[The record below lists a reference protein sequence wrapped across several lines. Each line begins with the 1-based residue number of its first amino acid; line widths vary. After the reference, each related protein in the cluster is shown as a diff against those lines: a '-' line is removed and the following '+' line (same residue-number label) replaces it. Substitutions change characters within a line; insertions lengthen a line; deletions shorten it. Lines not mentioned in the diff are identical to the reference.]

1 MTLNEIIKQIAKQ
14 VFDSES
20 PTDVLFGNVTSD
32 SPLKIN
38 VEQRFTLTE
47 EFLIL
52 TKNVID
58 YTTEVT
64 IDWTTITGRKKM
76 TIHNKLK
83 KGDKVI
89 LIRVQGGQQ
98 YIVLDKIYN

>member
-1 MTLNEIIKQIAKQ
+1 MILNEIIKQIAKQ
-14 VFDSES
+14 VFESES
-20 PTDVLFGNVTSD
+20 PTDIMFGNVISN

-58 YTTEVT
+58 YTIDVT
-64 IDWTTITGRKKM
+64 INEASNVEKKKI

-83 KGDKVI
+83 KGDKVT